1 MRNLKKFLALVLA
14 MMMTLSLMV
23 TVNAKNVE
31 FEDGESVNEA
41 FIDDLTVLAGMGVIR
56 GQSTDKFA
64 PLSTVTRAEMAAI
77 VYRLSTGDADADPE
91 YKDKSDMYAGYGDF
105 TDVTE
110 SNWFSGYV
118 GYCANAGI
126 IIGYPDGT
134 FGPNKP
140 VTGYEA
146 LVMLLRAMG
155 YDQPNEFSG
164 KDWRQH
170 AASIATQRGMLAKVN
185 TTSYRGTL
193 MNGAA
198 REVIAEIAFQAA
210 TKAQVEWTA
219 AFGYQTAPVN
229 GVLTGDTVFKSL
241 GERWFGLTK
250 TTSIILGNQAT
261 GESGTLLSAL
271 KMTYTVGTNTYEVDN
286 VAPYAYPGVEIA
298 KTVFTDAG
306 LTDPGAAVPVPTGLK
321 LAGKTGLDLFG
332 HKVEAWYN
340 ADDPSAAKQTY
351 AILDRA
357 NLAKTVYSP
366 DGTDGNK
373 LSDVAFTTNAAAAK
387 SLGAAA
393 MAAGFDVDLEASE
406 AHESNVY
413 DRITNATVAKA
424 TTASPNGLYALVS
437 NNSDKTVDVIVA
449 LSAEVAEITQKNTIA
464 NTQTLTLAGRGT
476 NATTPAQIAASTFK
490 NGDPGTAGVIYVKS
504 LVEGSE
510 TELGAK
516 VTAWQVKGTN
526 DATAYKD
533 ADKATKG
540 TAGTNKN
547 MPYFQLD
554 KVTKSVTGT
563 VVSYDSTA
571 NGKLTMSDGKV
582 YERSYLWS
590 KVVKGAIQTPLNAA
604 GAVEFQAG
612 VNYTIWLD
620 DDGRW
625 LGATTAYSDFLY
637 GTYADYTVGELGSA
651 EMKYYVTGVT
661 IDGEIVKNVP
671 MTSLFQNSQDYPDAA
686 TGDSLGDGYNE
697 LLISKKDLGNSGNGN
712 QILTG
717 AYTGYLKDAEGN
729 FVADDT
735 DTNKTGVQLGDV
747 QLLNDTGKKWTI
759 TKDDVANGFADLNTP
774 KDGKLVATKD
784 TTFILV
790 SGTGVNDVK
799 VEKLQGIEALLKGYS
814 KVELDA
820 SALATS
826 ADNTPY
832 GNTYYIMAAD
842 RFNKVDTSNNTLVD
856 TVILDARDLTYTG
869 ATSLFFALDA
879 NTTDVV
885 LAGTNSTDVK
895 QYKLY
900 NDGELG
906 TYFVTTETKYGGV
919 APTGGNSDGD
929 FFELV
934 KVYEV
939 NGVPV
944 YKAVAATGQNST
956 ANLDMANT
964 TCDTEVLYS
973 YVGVSNLQTVWLQKG
988 TGKVLANVANA
999 KVVDVEFNADCDH
1012 AEIKSIEDLNRAVS
1026 GDDAL
1031 SGAIKVAIVNDGINV
1046 SMIYVTYVHA

>member
-241 GERWFGLTK
+241 GERWFGLAK

-261 GESGTLLSAL
+261 GETGTLLSAL
-271 KMTYTVGTNTYEVDN
+271 TVTYSDDNGSSHTVDN
-286 VAPYAYPGVEIA
+286 PKPYAYPGVEIA
-298 KTVFTDAG
+298 KTDVTPNAS
-306 LTDPGAAVPVPTGLK
+306 AAIKVPTGLK
-321 LAGKTGLDLFG
+321 LAGTTGLDLFG

-340 ADDPSAAKQTY
+340 DDDPSAAKQTY

-393 MAAGFDVDLEASE
+393 MAAGFDVDLEASK
-406 AHESNVY
+406 AHGSDAYN
-413 DRITNATVAKA
+413 RIANATAA
-424 TTASPNGLYALVS
+424 TATASLNGLYALVS

-464 NTQTLTLAGRGT
+464 NTQTLTLAGRGHA
-476 NATTPAQIAASTFK
+476 ATTPAQIAASTFK
-490 NGDPGTAGVIYVKS
+490 NGTPGTAGVIYVKS

-526 DATAYKD
+526 DATTYNAD
-533 ADKATKG
+533 STTTGDKA
-540 TAGTNKN
+540 TNKN

-590 KVVKGAIQTPLNAA
+590 KVVKGAIQSPLDTA
-604 GAVEFQAG
+604 GKVEFAAG

-625 LGATTAYSDFLY
+625 LGATTAFSDFLY
-637 GTYADYTVGELGSA
+637 GTYADYAVGELGSA

-671 MTSLFQNSQDYPDAA
+671 MTSLLQGGQPYPGTTPAA
-686 TGDSLGDGYNE
+686 KTLGDGYNA
-697 LLISKKDLGNSGNGN
+697 LGISKKNTGDAAGGGN
-712 QILTG
+712 QILAG
-717 AYTGYLKDAEGN
+717 VYTGYLKDAEGN
-729 FVADDT
+729 MDADGT
-735 DTNKTGVQLGDV
+735 KTAADYGKVLGDV
-747 QLLNDTGKKWTI
+747 KRLNDATATWQI
-759 TKDDVANGFADLNTP
+759 DKDDVANGFADLSG
-774 KDGKLVATKD
+774 DGKLVATKD

-790 SGTGVNDVK
+790 SGTGINDVK
-799 VEKLQGIEALLKGYS
+799 VEKLEGIEALLKGYS

-820 SALATS
+820 SAAPTT
-826 ADNTPY
+826 ADTTPF
-832 GNTYYIMAAD
+832 GNTYYLMASD

-869 ATSLFFALDA
+869 ATSLFFALNS

-885 LAGTNSTDVK
+885 LAGTDPTKVK

-906 TYFVTTETKYGGV
+906 TYFVTTDTTAYPDAEP
-919 APTGGNSDGD
+919 PTGADSSGD

-934 KVYEV
+934 KVDEV

-944 YKAVAATGQNST
+944 YKAVAAEDQNGT
-956 ANLDMANT
+956 VNLDMANT
-964 TCDTEVLYS
+964 TCDTDVTYS
-973 YVGVSNLQTVWLQKG
+973 YVGVSNLLTAWLTKG

-999 KVVDVEFNADCDH
+999 KVVDVEFNADCEH

-1026 GDDAL
+1026 GLDSW
-1031 SGAIKVAIVNDGINV
+1031 SGTIELAIVNDGINV
-1046 SMIYVTYVHA
+1046 SMIYVTKVP

>member
-241 GERWFGLTK
+241 GERWFGLAK

-261 GESGTLLSAL
+261 GETGTLLSAL
-271 KMTYTVGTNTYEVDN
+271 TVTYSDDGGSRHTIDN
-286 VAPYAYPGVEIA
+286 PKPYAYPGVEIA
-298 KTVFTDAG
+298 KTDVTPNAS
-306 LTDPGAAVPVPTGLK
+306 AAIKVPTGLK
-321 LAGKTGLDLFG
+321 LAGTTGLDLFG

-340 ADDPSAAKQTY
+340 SDDPSAAKQTY

-366 DGTDGNK
+366 DTADGNK

-393 MAAGFDVDLEASE
+393 MAAGFDVDLEASK

-413 DRITNATVAKA
+413 DRIGSDTVAKA

-476 NATTPAQIAASTFK
+476 AATTPNQVAASTF
-490 NGDPGTAGVIYVKS
+490 GTTGVINVKS

-526 DATAYKD
+526 DATTYATD
-533 ADKATKG
+533 STTTGNKA
-540 TAGTNKN
+540 TNKN
-547 MPYFQLD
+547 MPYYQLD

-563 VVSYDSTA
+563 VISYDSTA

-590 KVVKGAIQTPLNAA
+590 KVVKGAIQTPLNA
-604 GAVEFQAG
+604 GTVEFQAG

-671 MTSLFQNSQDYPDAA
+671 MTSLLQDSQDYPDAA

-735 DTNKTGVQLGDV
+735 DANKTGVQLGDV

-790 SGTGVNDVK
+790 SGV
-799 VEKLQGIEALLKGYS
+799 S
-814 KVELDA
+814 
-820 SALATS
+820 
-826 ADNTPY
+826 
-832 GNTYYIMAAD
+832 
-842 RFNKVDTSNNTLVD
+842 F
-856 TVILDARDLTYTG
+856 
-869 ATSLFFALDA
+869 
-879 NTTDVV
+879 
-885 LAGTNSTDVK
+885 
-895 QYKLY
+895 
-900 NDGELG
+900 
-906 TYFVTTETKYGGV
+906 
-919 APTGGNSDGD
+919 
-929 FFELV
+929 
-934 KVYEV
+934 
-939 NGVPV
+939 
-944 YKAVAATGQNST
+944 QNS
-956 ANLDMANT
+956 
-964 TCDTEVLYS
+964 
-973 YVGVSNLQTVWLQKG
+973 
-988 TGKVLANVANA
+988 
-999 KVVDVEFNADCDH
+999 
-1012 AEIKSIEDLNRAVS
+1012 
-1026 GDDAL
+1026 
-1031 SGAIKVAIVNDGINV
+1031 
-1046 SMIYVTYVHA
+1046 

>member
-241 GERWFGLTK
+241 GERWFGLAK

-271 KMTYTVGTNTYEVDN
+271 KMTYTVGTDTYEVDN
-286 VAPYAYPGVEIA
+286 IAPYAYPGVEIA
-298 KTVFTDAG
+298 AADFTNAG
-306 LTDPGAAVPVPTGLK
+306 LATPGAAVPVPTGLK

-340 ADDPSAAKQTY
+340 SDDPSAAKQTY

-373 LSDVAFTTNAAAAK
+373 LSDGTFATNAAAAK

-393 MAAGFDVDLEASE
+393 MAAGFDVDLKTSE

-424 TTASPNGLYALVS
+424 TTASLNGLYALVS

-476 NATTPAQIAASTFK
+476 AATTPGQSATSTFK
-490 NGDPGTAGVIYVKS
+490 SGDPGTPGVIYVKS

-563 VVSYDSTA
+563 VISYDSTA

-590 KVVKGAIQTPLNAA
+590 KVVKGAIQTPLNA
-604 GAVEFQAG
+604 GTVEFQAG

-637 GTYADYTVGELGSA
+637 GTFADYTVGELGSA
-651 EMKYYVTGVT
+651 EMKYYITGVT
-661 IDGEIVKNVP
+661 LDGEIVKNVP
-671 MTSLFQNSQDYPDAA
+671 MNSLLQGSTDYPDADD
-686 TGDSLGDGYNE
+686 GDTLGDGYNV
-697 LLISKKDLGNSGNGN
+697 LAISKKDQGTANGN
-712 QILTG
+712 QITDG
-717 AYTGYLKDAEGN
+717 SYTGYLKDAEGN
-729 FVADDT
+729 FDADD
-735 DTNKTGVQLGDV
+735 LGKV
-747 QLLNDTGKKWTI
+747 RLLNASGAGWSID
-759 TKDDVANGFADLNTP
+759 KDDVSNGFADLEG
-774 KDGKLVATKD
+774 DGTLVATKD
-784 TTFILV
+784 TKFILV

-799 VEKLQGIEALLKGYS
+799 AEVLTGIEALLKGYS

-820 SALATS
+820 EEVTHAT
-826 ADNTPY
+826 TPAY

-869 ATSLFFALDA
+869 ATSLFFALNN

-885 LAGTNSTDVK
+885 LAGTDPAKVK

-906 TYFVTTETKYGGV
+906 TYFVTTDTTAYPGAV
-919 APTGGNSDGD
+919 APTGADVSGD

-934 KVYEV
+934 KVYEK

-944 YKAVAATGQNST
+944 YKAVAAADQNSGT
-956 ANLDMANT
+956 NLDMKNK
-964 TCDTEVLYS
+964 TCDTDVKYY
-973 YVGVSNLQTVWLQKG
+973 YVGVSNLLTAQLEKG
-988 TGKVLANVANA
+988 TGGKVVANVANA
-999 KVVDVEFNADCDH
+999 KVVDVEFNADCEH

-1026 GDDAL
+1026 GLDSWS
-1031 SGAIKVAIVNDGINV
+1031 SGIELAIVNDGINV
-1046 SMIYVTYVHA
+1046 SMIYVTKVP

>member
-1 MRNLKKFLALVLA
+1 
-14 MMMTLSLMV
+14 
-23 TVNAKNVE
+23 
-31 FEDGESVNEA
+31 
-41 FIDDLTVLAGMGVIR
+41 
-56 GQSTDKFA
+56 
-64 PLSTVTRAEMAAI
+64 
-77 VYRLSTGDADADPE
+77 
-91 YKDKSDMYAGYGDF
+91 
-105 TDVTE
+105 
-110 SNWFSGYV
+110 
-118 GYCANAGI
+118 
-126 IIGYPDGT
+126 
-134 FGPNKP
+134 
-140 VTGYEA
+140 
-146 LVMLLRAMG
+146 
-155 YDQPNEFSG
+155 
-164 KDWRQH
+164 
-170 AASIATQRGMLAKVN
+170 
-185 TTSYRGTL
+185 

-241 GERWFGLTK
+241 GERWFGLAK

-261 GESGTLLSAL
+261 GETGTLLSAL
-271 KMTYTVGTNTYEVDN
+271 TVTYSDDNGSSHTVDN
-286 VAPYAYPGVEIA
+286 PKPYAYPGVEIA
-298 KTVFTDAG
+298 KTDVTPNAS
-306 LTDPGAAVPVPTGLK
+306 AAIKVPTGLK
-321 LAGKTGLDLFG
+321 LAGTTGLDLFG

-340 ADDPSAAKQTY
+340 DDDPSAAKQTY

-393 MAAGFDVDLEASE
+393 MAAGFDVDLEASK
-406 AHESNVY
+406 AHGSDAYN
-413 DRITNATVAKA
+413 RIANATAA
-424 TTASPNGLYALVS
+424 TATASLNGLYALVS

-476 NATTPAQIAASTFK
+476 AATTPAQIAASTFK
-490 NGDPGTAGVIYVKS
+490 NGTPGTAGVIYVKS

-526 DATAYKD
+526 DATTYNAD
-533 ADKATKG
+533 STTTGDKA
-540 TAGTNKN
+540 TNKN

-590 KVVKGAIQTPLNAA
+590 KVVKGAIQSPLDTA
-604 GAVEFQAG
+604 GKVEFAAG

-625 LGATTAYSDFLY
+625 LGATTAFSDFLY
-637 GTYADYTVGELGSA
+637 GTYADYAVGELGSA

-671 MTSLFQNSQDYPDAA
+671 MTSLLQGGQPYPGTTPAA
-686 TGDSLGDGYNE
+686 KTLGDGYNA
-697 LLISKKDLGNSGNGN
+697 LGISKKNTGDAAGGGN
-712 QILTG
+712 QILAG
-717 AYTGYLKDAEGN
+717 VYTGYLKDAEGN
-729 FVADDT
+729 MDADGT
-735 DTNKTGVQLGDV
+735 KTAADYGKVLGDV
-747 QLLNDTGKKWTI
+747 KRLNDATATWQI
-759 TKDDVANGFADLNTP
+759 DKDDVANGFADLSG
-774 KDGKLVATKD
+774 DGKLVATKD

-790 SGTGVNDVK
+790 SGTGINDVK
-799 VEKLQGIEALLKGYS
+799 VEKLEGIEALLKGYS

-820 SALATS
+820 SAAPTT
-826 ADNTPY
+826 ADTTPF
-832 GNTYYIMAAD
+832 GNTYYLMASD

-869 ATSLFFALDA
+869 ATSLFFALNS

-885 LAGTNSTDVK
+885 LAGTDPTKVK

-906 TYFVTTETKYGGV
+906 TYFVTTDTTAYPDAET
-919 APTGGNSDGD
+919 PTGADSSGD

-934 KVYEV
+934 KVDEV

-944 YKAVAATGQNST
+944 YKAVAAEDQNGT
-956 ANLDMANT
+956 VNLDMANT
-964 TCDTEVLYS
+964 TCDTDVTYS
-973 YVGVSNLQTVWLQKG
+973 YVGVSNLLTAWLTKG

-999 KVVDVEFNADCDH
+999 KVVDVEFNADCEH

-1026 GDDAL
+1026 GLDSW
-1031 SGAIKVAIVNDGINV
+1031 SGTIELAIVNDGINV
-1046 SMIYVTYVHA
+1046 SMIYVTKVP